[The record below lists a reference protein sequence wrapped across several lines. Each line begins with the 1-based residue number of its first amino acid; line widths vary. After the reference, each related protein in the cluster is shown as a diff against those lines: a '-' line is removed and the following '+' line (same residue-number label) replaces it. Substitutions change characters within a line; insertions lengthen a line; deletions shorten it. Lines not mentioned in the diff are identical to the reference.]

1 MDLTIA
7 LDHQSSLP
15 LHQQLYEELRQA
27 ILNGRLLPRQ
37 KIPSTRSLAQSL
49 GVSRTTVT
57 QSYDQLLSEGYLES
71 IVGSGTYVCAQI
83 PDDLLHSDPVTQ
95 DSPPTPAPI
104 KLSGYGDRLHQTPFS
119 LQSSPEHPI
128 SFRYGQPALH
138 HFPVA
143 LWRKLLSRYC
153 MASSN
158 WLDYATDFQGYQPL
172 RQAIAQYLARARA
185 VRCDPDQIILT
196 NGTQQALDLVMRL
209 LMNPGDR
216 IAVEDPGYLSARRVF
231 LSHGAELVPIPVDE
245 SGLLVN
251 KLAYFTSESLRL
263 VYITPS
269 HQFPTGST
277 LSLPRRLE
285 LLAWAQHHRALI
297 LEDDYDSEY
306 RYGDRPIPALQG
318 LDRHHSVIY
327 IGTFSKVLFPSLR
340 IGYLV
345 VPPSLVPLF
354 AQAKWLCDRQL
365 PLLDQ
370 QVLTEFI
377 EAGHLESHIRK
388 MRSHYDQLRQT
399 LVHSL
404 REHFG
409 ETAQIFGEKAGIH
422 LMVRLQTQWSDVEI
436 MERAAQ
442 VGVGMMSAQPSYIQT
457 GEPPLA
463 AARSGRGEFILGYG
477 ELEEAQ
483 IAEGIARLAV
493 ALEA

>member
-1 MDLTIA
+1 MDLTIN
-7 LDHQSSLP
+7 LDTQSAQTLQ
-15 LHQQLYEELRQA
+15 QQLYEELRQA
-27 ILNGRLLPRQ
+27 ILTGRLLPRQ
-37 KIPSTRSLAQSL
+37 KIPSTRSLSQSL
-49 GVSRTTVT
+49 GISRTTVT

-83 PDDLLHSDPVTQ
+83 PDDLLHSDPVQ
-95 DSPPTPAPI
+95 HAPPPPPASI
-104 KLSGYGDRLHQTPFS
+104 RLSSYGDRLHHTPFT
-119 LQSSPEHPI
+119 LQPSPEHPI

-153 MASSN
+153 MTSSE
-158 WLDYATDFQGYQPL
+158 WLDYATDFQGYPPL

-185 VRCDPDQIILT
+185 VRCDPNQIIMT

-209 LMNPGDR
+209 LINPGDR
-216 IAVEDPGYLSARRVF
+216 IAIEDPGYLSARRIF
-231 LSHGAELVPIPVDE
+231 LSHGAQLVSIPVDE

-251 KLAYFTSESLRL
+251 NLTDFPSESLRL
-263 VYITPS
+263 VYVTPS

-277 LSLPRRLE
+277 LSLARRLE

-345 VPPSLVPLF
+345 VPPSLVSLF
-354 AQAKWLCDRQL
+354 AQAKWLGDRQL
-365 PLLDQ
+365 PLLEQ

-399 LVHSL
+399 LVQCL
-404 REHFG
+404 REYFG
-409 ETAQIFGEKAGIH
+409 ERALIFGEKAGIH
-422 LMVRLQTQWSDVEI
+422 LMVRLHTQWSDGEI

-442 VGVGMMSAQPSYIQT
+442 TGVGMMSAQPFYVH
-457 GEPPLA
+457 
-463 AARSGRGEFILGYG
+463 SGARGEFIFGYG
-477 ELEEAQ
+477 DLDEEQ
-483 IAEGIARLAV
+483 ITEGIARLAQ
-493 ALEA
+493 ALEIHQ